1 MVLSL
6 HHRLPDS
13 HTSPR
18 SRNTTS
24 ISSDTGVVPHPSFP
38 FSRITIT
45 TYRFRARIRRRV
57 IPLTDGGSD
66 HPNFFLLLPPSV
78 VLPLSSTGSPM
89 STYYWRH
96 RTVQVGAIKIISSSR
111 ASPPSLSTTS
121 LLCLMSLASETP
133 FTHLFFF
140 SSRLPGI
147 YRADLNI
154 SHLPPAEFSF
164 FDFFLLSF
172 VSRGPHYLSFRFLPI
187 LLPLCCI
194 G

>member
-140 SSRLPGI
+140 LL
-147 YRADLNI
+147 AC
-154 SHLPPAEFSF
+154 PAS
-164 FDFFLLSF
+164 
-172 VSRGPHYLSFRFLPI
+172 
-187 LLPLCCI
+187 I
-194 G
+194 GRT